1 MGFLTHS
8 GCRTTAVNL
17 ATASTLGPTLLIVN
31 DVKPSG
37 ASPLPQHVCEEALRT
52 LCQAFTS
59 SVMGAPQVLVLATF
73 QHKAQLQPQ
82 QRRPPPQQP
91 QQQPQQQPRQQP
103 QLPQPL
109 QPLLL
114 PRLLQQQ
121 PHRQQPK
128 K

>member
-82 QRRPPPQQP
+82 QRRPPPRQQP
-91 QQQPQQQPRQQP
+91 QP

-121 PHRQQPK
+121 PHRQ
-128 K
+128 